1 MAFLYQKT
9 IIFEFA
15 ILLTTKKL
23 KIMKIAV
30 IIIRSL
36 IGLLLLFASI
46 SYFFHLFP
54 DPVLTGDMKLFND
67 GIIASGY
74 LMPLVKT
81 VELLCGIAL
90 ITGKFNKIANII
102 LMPISVNIFF
112 THVCLAPE
120 GIPVAVFLLVGNIF
134 LIYSKWDSYKGLFTA
149 N

>member
-1 MAFLYQKT
+1 MVFLYQKT

-15 ILLTTKKL
+15 NLSTSKKL

-46 SYFFHLFP
+46 SFFFHLFP
-54 DPVLTGDMKLFND
+54 EPVLTGDMRTFND
-67 GIIASGY
+67 GLKASGY

-81 VELLCGIAL
+81 VELLCGIAY

-102 LMPISVNIFF
+102 LMPISINIFF
-112 THVCLAPE
+112 VHICLAPE
-120 GIPVAVFLLVGNIF
+120 GVPVAIFLLVGNIF